1 MNEIYFNCNYSNPQI
16 LGAISVVREV
26 IFSELFYA
34 MDKAARK
41 GNASNELNERIDNLQ
56 VALNELRRL
65 EDEIER
71 KKG

>member
-1 MNEIYFNCNYSNPQI
+1 MNNEKI
-16 LGAISVVREV
+16 LNAIKEVRAR
-26 IFSELFYA
+26 FMAELLQGL
-34 MDKAARK
+34 DKAAKK
-41 GNASNELNERIDNLQ
+41 GMSSNELNERIDNLQ